1 MRGFNVAEAFT
12 HLVLILRHP
21 SESWGLVRLSAR
33 SYSPEIPA
41 FAGMTVRN
49 RSGFLRRYANRLV
62 PFRGGLG
69 VALALFAASPVLA
82 DSLMPAAKYANE
94 QLPDRAQEAKAKAL
108 METIRCLVCQGQ
120 SIADSDAELAGDMR
134 SMIRTRI
141 EAGEK
146 PEAIRRWLIER
157 YGDWV
162 SYKPPLDAL
171 TWPLYALP
179 VAFLAFGL
187 WIVSGR
193 LKRRRKS

>member
-1 MRGFNVAEAFT
+1 MRAAVC
-12 HLVLILRHP
+12 L
-21 SESWGLVRLSAR
+21 
-33 SYSPEIPA
+33 
-41 FAGMTVRN
+41 
-49 RSGFLRRYANRLV
+49 
-62 PFRGGLG
+62 
-69 VALALFAASPVLA
+69 ALALASASPVLA
-82 DSLMPAAKYANE
+82 DSLMPAAKYADE
-94 QLPDRAQEAKAKAL
+94 QLPDSAQEARAKAL

-120 SIADSDAELAGDMR
+120 SIADSDAEMAGDMR
-134 SMIRTRI
+134 ALIRTRI

-146 PEAIRRWLIER
+146 PEAIRGWLIER

-179 VAFLAFGL
+179 IIFLAFGL